1 MYRSGV
7 VEMLSE
13 HIRNVPNFQN
23 EGASEIFVS
32 ECPTASTAASANRR
46 EGCKA
51 ASCPVTQPAVT
62 ARQQDLGRLI
72 PTGFDKEVEGLK
84 LNRSTQIL

>member
-1 MYRSGV
+1 MSGV

-32 ECPTASTAASANRR
+32 ECLTASTVASANRR
-46 EGCKA
+46 ERCKA
-51 ASCPVTQPAVT
+51 ASCCVTHPAVT
-62 ARQQDLGRLI
+62 GQQQDLGKLI
-72 PTGFDKEVEGLK
+72 PTGCDKEVEGLK

>member
-1 MYRSGV
+1 
-7 VEMLSE
+7 MLSE
-13 HIRNVPNFQN
+13 HIKNVPNFQN

-32 ECPTASTAASANRR
+32 ECLTASTVASANRR
-46 EGCKA
+46 GICKA
-51 ASCPVTQPAVT
+51 ASCHVTHQAVT
-62 ARQQDLGRLI
+62 GQQQDLGKLI